1 MWVALLVAP
10 LMEGNEDTQSLPLAC
25 LHSRAV
31 KVIYAG
37 GNWWLLLL
45 TDIRT
50 QLLQPPKTD
59 GRPVAPQNL
68 PGLRHLTGIAKAF
81 GCERSSRW
89 VSSLSMK
96 VAIAVLRRLCCV
108 NQPGKLL

>member
-10 LMEGNEDTQSLPLAC
+10 LMEGNEDTQPLPLAC
-25 LHSRAV
+25 LSSRAA

-37 GNWWLLLL
+37 GNWRLLLFL

-59 GRPVAPQNL
+59 GRPVALQNL
-68 PGLRHLTGIAKAF
+68 PGLRD
-81 GCERSSRW
+81 S
-89 VSSLSMK
+89 
-96 VAIAVLRRLCCV
+96 
-108 NQPGKLL
+108 